1 MGRSYSFEAIRVKL
15 LLAPKKQGMVTS
27 YRSIRRKK
35 KEEPAMARY
44 MCLMGSD
51 DGYETVQV
59 LKCKLA
65 TFGVDIAKLEE
76 WVEEDLTGQRRLPGL
91 G

>member
-1 MGRSYSFEAIRVKL
+1 MPKRPDAGESSTGWGDSFEAIRVR
-15 LLAPKKQGMVTS
+15 LLAPKKQGIITS

-51 DGYETVQV
+51 VGYETVQV
-59 LKCKLA
+59 PERKL
-65 TFGVDIAKLEE
+65 G
-76 WVEEDLTGQRRLPGL
+76 LPSVWASPDWKNGSRKT
-91 G
+91 